1 MKIKVSAIALTTLFI
16 SINGMAQSDYVSDK
30 SSAYYQQWYTD
41 YEQTGIKINDISA
54 IYEQQVAK
62 RGYPKKKTVK
72 VKMEL
77 IEHYVQLLQN
87 QLVDPRLNKDVDKE
101 KIQRKI
107 DEWQTQ
113 YVMLKALM
121 KKI

>member
-16 SINGMAQSDYVSDK
+16 SINCMAQSDYVSDM

-72 VKMEL
+72 IKMEL

-113 YVMLKALM
+113 YVMLKALL

>member
-1 MKIKVSAIALTTLFI
+1 
-16 SINGMAQSDYVSDK
+16 MAQSDYVSDM

-41 YEQTGIKINDISA
+41 YEQTGIKINDIST
-54 IYEQQVAK
+54 IYEQQIAK

-72 VKMEL
+72 IKMEL

-113 YVMLKALM
+113 YVMLKALL